1 MYFERTSVYNSPLKK
16 PGGLSLL
23 ETKISK
29 GRSKNKRIKHQRKER
44 KKEDQT

>member
-1 MYFERTSVYNSPLKK
+1 MYFETTAVYSPLKK

-29 GRSKNKRIKHQRKER
+29 GRFKNKRIKHQRKEI